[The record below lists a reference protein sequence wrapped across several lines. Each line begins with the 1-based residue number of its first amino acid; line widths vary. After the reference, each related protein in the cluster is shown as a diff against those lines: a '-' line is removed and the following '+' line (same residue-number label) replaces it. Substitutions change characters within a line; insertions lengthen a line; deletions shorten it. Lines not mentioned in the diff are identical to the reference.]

1 MDRYALKYLDYIS
14 IEKNYSPHTILN
26 YTHDLKEFFAFLGE
40 GALEKVDI
48 IALRR
53 YLAELKKRSLAKTT
67 LSRKLATLRSFFRF
81 LTKEG
86 HLKKNP
92 IASMRSPKPDRK
104 LPVYLE
110 EGDMARLLDFPVEN
124 SIDARDKAVLETLY
138 STGTRVSEIAGLDVD
153 DVDFLGGSIKVTG
166 KGRKQRL
173 CPIGDR
179 AMRAIRDYLDYR
191 KGEGLAGA
199 SAKALFLNHSGNKKG
214 SRLTDRSMRRL
225 LDRRFGQ
232 AALKGKISPH
242 SLRHSFATH
251 LLNRGADL
259 RSVQE
264 LLGHQNISTTAI
276 YTHVTSER
284 LKSVYE
290 KSHPRA

>member
-26 YTHDLKEFFAFLGE
+26 YTHDLKEFFLFLGE
-40 GALEKVDI
+40 TAVEKVDI

-53 YLAELKKRSLAKTT
+53 YLAELKRRNLAKTS
-67 LSRKLATLRSFFRF
+67 LSRKIATLRSFFRF

-92 IASMRSPKPDRK
+92 VAALKSPKLDRK
-104 LPVYLE
+104 LPIYLE
-110 EGDMARLLDFPVEN
+110 ENDVTRLLDFEV
-124 SIDARDKAVLETLY
+124 SDATDARDKALLETLY

-153 DVDFLGGSIKVTG
+153 DIDFFGGSVKVVG
-166 KGRKQRL
+166 KGRKERL
-173 CPIGDR
+173 CPVGDR
-179 AMRAIRDYLDYR
+179 ALRAIRVYIDHR
-191 KGEGLAGA
+191 KGEGGAAA
-199 SAKALFLNHSGNKKG
+199 SAKALFLNHSDNKRA
-214 SRLTDRSMRRL
+214 SRLTDRSIRRL
-225 LDRRFGQ
+225 LDRRFQQ

-264 LLGHQNISTTAI
+264 LLGHENISTTAI

-290 KSHPRA
+290 KAHPRA